1 MIFVLLGLDSQGDG
15 SIIRVCERRNENR
28 VYAGMCRCLAGRI

>member
-1 MIFVLLGLDSQGDG
+1 MFFGLLGLDNQGDG

-28 VYAGMCRCLAGRI
+28 VYAGICRCLADRI